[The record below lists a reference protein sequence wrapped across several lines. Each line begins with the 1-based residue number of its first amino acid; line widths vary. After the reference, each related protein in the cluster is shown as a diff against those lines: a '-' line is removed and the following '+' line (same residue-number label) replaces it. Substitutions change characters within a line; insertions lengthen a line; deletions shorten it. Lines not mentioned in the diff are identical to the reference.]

1 MKNILL
7 LIAFFTCLSPVF
19 SQDLIVTN
27 KRDSINCK
35 ITKIKKD
42 NIYFTFRHKDEIRST
57 LLPAAGI
64 KYYQL
69 NYFKNVE
76 VPREKVI
83 GNQVYKHFR
92 FGLNGG
98 YGYRTNKMS
107 SSIPSDFSDY
117 SKKLKSGLQFSG
129 DLTYYFT
136 EPLGIGLKYSS
147 FKASNSMS
155 DIYVEDSGGSRRY
168 GNMSDNIGISF
179 IGPVFSSRFSNKDK
193 TNAFLMNIGL
203 GYMGYKNNYT
213 LIDPY
218 KVTGSTMGMSFDMG
232 YDFKVSSNLI
242 LGVQLSAISGV
253 LTTYKLSDGSAT
265 QNIKLEKENYEG
277 LARLELS
284 LGLRFMK

>member
-7 LIAFFTCLSPVF
+7 LVAFFTCLSPVF

-57 LLPAAGI
+57 LLPVGEI

-69 NYFKNVE
+69 NFFKNSE
-76 VPREKVI
+76 VPRERVI
-83 GNQVYKHFR
+83 GNRIYKHFR
-92 FGLNGG
+92 IALNGG

-107 SSIPSDFSDY
+107 STIPSDFSEY
-117 SKKLKSGLQFSG
+117 SKKLKNGFEFGG

-155 DIYVEDSGGSRRY
+155 NIYIEDSNGNRRY
-168 GNMSDNIGISF
+168 GSMSDNIGISF
-179 IGPVFSSRFSNKDK
+179 IGPVFSTRFLNKDK
-193 TNAFLMNIGL
+193 TNAFLMNVAL

-218 KVTGSTMGMSFDMG
+218 KLTGSTMGMTFDIG
-232 YDFKVSSNLI
+232 YDFKFSSNLI

-253 LTTYKLSDGSAT
+253 LTGYKLFDGSTT
-265 QNIKLEKENYEG
+265 QNIELQKENYEG
-277 LARLELS
+277 LNRLELS

>member
-35 ITKIKKD
+35 ITKIKKN
-42 NIYFTFRHKDEIRST
+42 NIYFTFSHKDEIRST
-57 LLPAAGI
+57 LLPVGEI
-64 KYYQL
+64 KDYEL
-69 NYFKNVE
+69 NFFKNSE
-76 VPREKVI
+76 VPHEKVVD
-83 GNQVYKHFR
+83 NQIYKHIR
-92 FGLNGG
+92 IALNGG

-107 SSIPSDFSDY
+107 STIPSGFSEY
-117 SKKLKSGLQFSG
+117 SKKIKSGLQFSG

-136 EPLGIGLKYSS
+136 EPLGIGMKYSS

-155 DIYVEDSGGSRRY
+155 NIYIEESNGNRRY
-168 GNMSDNIGISF
+168 GNMSDNIRISF
-179 IGPVFSSRFSNKDK
+179 IGPFFSTRFLNKDK
-193 TNAFLMNIGL
+193 TNALLMNVAL
-203 GYMGYKNNYT
+203 GYMRYKNNFT

-218 KVTGSTMGMSFDMG
+218 KLTGSTMGMAFDIG
-232 YDFKVSSNLI
+232 YDFKFSSNLI

-253 LTTYKLSDGSAT
+253 LTGYKLYDGSTT
-265 QNIKLEKENYEG
+265 QNIELQKENYEG
-277 LARLELS
+277 LNRLELS